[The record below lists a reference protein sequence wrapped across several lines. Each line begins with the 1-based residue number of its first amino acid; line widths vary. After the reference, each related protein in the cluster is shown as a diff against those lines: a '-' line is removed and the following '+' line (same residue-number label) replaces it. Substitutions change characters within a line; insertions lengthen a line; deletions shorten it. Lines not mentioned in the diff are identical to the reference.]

1 MLGSNGNIQSR
12 LWVHEEDFVNDL
24 KKANLIVNLQFDRDE
39 PRMACVQ
46 RNMLLKWLKKK
57 NECADAKE
65 GRLSPSSI
73 LTDLQASGWISPPW
87 KRDGSNSMVE
97 LRNSYMC
104 VYNDTAL
111 I

>member
-1 MLGSNGNIQSR
+1 
-12 LWVHEEDFVNDL
+12 
-24 KKANLIVNLQFDRDE
+24 
-39 PRMACVQ
+39 
-46 RNMLLKWLKKK
+46 
-57 NECADAKE
+57 
-65 GRLSPSSI
+65 